1 MAIFIHTRGGRVKR
15 TVKLWRSQ
23 RAVLRAIVT
32 LIIPAYP
39 DLDAATRAAVEID
52 VTRYVAS
59 QIQQMP
65 RFLRLPYKLAVVSF
79 DWLALLRYARPFRRL
94 PSELQ
99 SAYLAAWSDAPLGPM
114 RDFVKLIRSSA
125 LLVYFDHPRVLQRL
139 EAERQLPGA
148 DDGARPHG
156 CQHRRVSV

>member
-1 MAIFIHTRGGRVKR
+1 MKR

-23 RAVLRAIVT
+23 RAVLRDIVI

-39 DLDAATRAAVEID
+39 DLDAATRATVEND

-65 RFLRLPYKLAVVSF
+65 RFLRLPYKLAVVTF
-79 DWLALLRYARPFRRL
+79 NWLALWRYARPFRRL
-94 PSELQ
+94 PAELQ
-99 SAYLAAWSDAPLGPM
+99 STYLALWSDAPLGAF

-125 LLVYFDHPRVLQRL
+125 LLVYFDHPLVLQRL
-139 EAERQLPGA
+139 EAERRQPVVA
-148 DDGARPHG
+148 DILDAGTAR
-156 CQHRRVSV
+156 